1 MFSGTPCQIR
11 ALKSYLDKNYD
22 NLILIDLFCHGVP
35 SPKIWQRYLEF
46 INPEKKCIQSVSFR
60 DKRISW
66 EDYSLTVK
74 YDETEK
80 VHFGKMTAMPVD
92 LVFHYLT
99 VRHAANAV
107 LNHSRE

>member
-46 INPEKKCIQSVSFR
+46 INPEKNVYNLFHSEINESV
-60 DKRISW
+60 
-66 EDYSLTVK
+66 
-74 YDETEK
+74 
-80 VHFGKMTAMPVD
+80 GKTI
-92 LVFHYLT
+92 H
-99 VRHAANAV
+99 
-107 LNHSRE
+107 